1 VSKLPF
7 HLELELVLKTVV
19 VTFCAPESS
28 DAFYYSLELGFA
40 CSRSKF
46 FLFL

>member
-19 VTFCAPESS
+19 VTVCAPESS
-28 DAFYYSLELGFA
+28 DVLITV
-40 CSRSKF
+40 
-46 FLFL
+46 